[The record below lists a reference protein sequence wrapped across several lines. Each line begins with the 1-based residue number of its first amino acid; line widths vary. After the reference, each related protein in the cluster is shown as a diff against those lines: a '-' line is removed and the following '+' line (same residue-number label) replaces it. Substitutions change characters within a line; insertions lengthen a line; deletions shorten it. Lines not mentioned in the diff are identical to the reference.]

1 MNKLLLTLALLPVLA
16 HAGAYKCTIDGVT
29 KYQSAPCPTNP
40 EAAPLDLKVESP
52 ERQAKMQAQEK
63 ERDKYWADLKKAE
76 ADKAQAEQAAR
87 DERARRAYVRELER
101 ERQVINSRL
110 DQSWQQQQYDRER
123 YQQRQAE
130 LDRQNTENDR
140 ARNCAIMAIAG
151 QQGPGCPPVN
161 R

>member
-1 MNKLLLTLALLPVLA
+1 MNKLLLTLALLPALA

-87 DERARRAYVRELER
+87 DERAHRAWLREQDRKQAVRDARSDQVWQDYRQDRFDYDCRREAAQG
-101 ERQVINSRL
+101 RQG
-110 DQSWQQQQYDRER
+110 
-123 YQQRQAE
+123 
-130 LDRQNTENDR
+130 QN
-140 ARNCAIMAIAG
+140 
-151 QQGPGCPPVN
+151 CPPVN